1 MAKKRE
7 TREQLVYKKLAAC
20 GKYHDTGKVL
30 IGLQYQPP
38 TRHLMGPDEEIVQ
51 RILLGQRFSIW
62 PRVQSV
68 YVIGL
73 LLVLMFTSA
82 LEERFK

>member
-1 MAKKRE
+1 MAKKHD
-7 TREQLVYKKLAAC
+7 TRAQRVYKQLAAC

-30 IGLQYQPP
+30 IGLQYRP
-38 TRHLMGPDEEIVQ
+38 TNRDLIGPDEELVQ
-51 RILLGQRFSIW
+51 RVLLGQRFSIW

-73 LLVLMFTSA
+73 LLVFVLISA